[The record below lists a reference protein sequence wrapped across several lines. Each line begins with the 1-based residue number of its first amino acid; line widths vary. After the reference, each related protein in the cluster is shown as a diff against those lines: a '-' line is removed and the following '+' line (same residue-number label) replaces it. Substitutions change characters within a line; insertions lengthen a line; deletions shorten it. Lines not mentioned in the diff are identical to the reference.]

1 MFDLT
6 LIVLDVIIAIVLII
20 LGNSLIN
27 SFANRYNWK
36 LTIFKLENLSTK
48 EQLNNLTQTKEEI
61 ELEFKKLIKKKEI

>member
-27 SFANRYNWK
+27 SFNYFIPSLLFRVTN
-36 LTIFKLENLSTK
+36 
-48 EQLNNLTQTKEEI
+48 
-61 ELEFKKLIKKKEI
+61 